1 MPSAAVFTRY
11 GVGVFVKTTR
21 RRRGDKTYEYLSL
34 VESVRDGAKT
44 RHRTLLRLGEVTAL
58 RRSGRLDRIVAA
70 LQKHLETETAGRVDV
85 AELEADGA
93 PAVGG
98 VACVAAV
105 WQRLGLDGWFAAA
118 GAGRDAGR
126 LADAVFAM
134 AANRLVAP
142 CSKRRLAEWVQADV
156 VMPEGWEAPS
166 PWQYYR
172 ALDAVADLKEGTE
185 EFLFARLC
193 DLTSMDLKFVCYDL
207 TSTYLEG
214 ATSPSDRFES
224 KAFGYSRDR
233 RPDRPQVV
241 IGLLCTGDGIPIAH
255 HVFAGNT
262 ADAST
267 LPGVLADLTERFAV
281 GRICVVADRG
291 LISADN
297 VAAVAQAGCDHV
309 LATRLHRDKTCRE
322 ALETITENTEWIAV
336 AGLRCR
342 AAEATLAD
350 GTRAI
355 VVESD
360 ARMRR
365 DTKRTAELVAR
376 TETAL
381 LALEDRVRA
390 GRLVDPAK
398 IGRAA
403 QRIIGPSGVSRL
415 FDLDIGPARFTYHY
429 DQDAHAYEQLLAGR
443 YVLTT
448 SLTPQQAS
456 TQRVVAAYRQLA
468 DVEARFR
475 TLKDFLRLR
484 PIRHWTEQRVRGHIA
499 VCVYAAVAET
509 LITRDLQTADIAD
522 PDQSGQHLTA
532 TRALRELD
540 RIREVRLTA
549 DTKPVTL
556 TTRRSPLQTAILAAT
571 ATPTRHWDKA
581 RIG

>member
-1 MPSAAVFTRY
+1 M
-11 GVGVFVKTTR
+11 
-21 RRRGDKTYEYLSL
+21 
-34 VESVRDGAKT
+34 
-44 RHRTLLRLGEVTAL
+44 

-70 LQKHLETETAGRVDV
+70 LAKHLDAQEAERVDV
-85 AELEADGA
+85 SALESDGA

-98 VACVAAV
+98 VACAAAV
-105 WQRLGLDGWFAAA
+105 WGRLGLDGWFAAA
-118 GAGRDAGR
+118 GAERDEDR
-126 LADAVFAM
+126 FADAVFAM

-142 CSKRRLAEWVQADV
+142 CSKRRLAEWTRADV
-156 VMPEGWEAPS
+156 VMPDSWEAPS

-193 DLTSMDLKFVCYDL
+193 DLTSMDLRFVCYDL

-214 ATSPSDRFES
+214 ATSLSDRFES
-224 KAFGYSRDR
+224 KRFGYSRDR

-262 ADAST
+262 ADGST

-281 GRICVVADRG
+281 GRICVVADRC
-291 LISADN
+291 LISAGN
-297 VAAVAQAGCDHV
+297 IAAVAEAGCDHV
-309 LATRLHRDKTCRE
+309 LATRLHRDKACQE
-322 ALETITENTEWIAV
+322 ALETIDDTTEWADV

-342 AAEATLAD
+342 AAEAALAD
-350 GTRAI
+350 GTRAVI
-355 VVESD
+355 VESN
-360 ARMRR
+360 ARTRR

-381 LALEDRVRA
+381 LALEARVRA
-390 GRLVDPAK
+390 GRLVDPAE

-403 QRIIGPSGVSRL
+403 QRIVGQSGVSRL
-415 FDLDIGPARFTYHY
+415 FDLDIGEGRFVYHY
-429 DQDAHAYEQLLAGR
+429 DEAAHAYEKLLAGR

-448 SLTPQQAS
+448 SLTADQA
-456 TQRVVAAYRQLA
+456 TAERVVAAYRQLA
-468 DVEARFR
+468 AVESRFR

-509 LITRDLQTADIAD
+509 LITRDLQAAGIAD
-522 PDQSGQHLTA
+522 PDLGGQHLTA
-532 TRALRELD
+532 ARALRELD
-540 RIREVRLTA
+540 RIREVRLHA
-549 DTKPVTL
+549 DHKPVTL
-556 TTRRSPLQTAILAAT
+556 TTRRSALQTAILAAT
-571 ATPTRHWDKA
+571 GTPTRHWDKA

>member
-1 MPSAAVFTRY
+1 M
-11 GVGVFVKTTR
+11 FVKTTR

-70 LQKHLETETAGRVDV
+70 LEKHLETERVGV
-85 AELEADGA
+85 AALEAEGA

-98 VACVAAV
+98 VACAAAV

-118 GAGRDAGR
+118 GAERDAAR

-142 CSKRRLAEWVQADV
+142 CSKRRLPEWAQADV
-156 VMPEGWEAPS
+156 VMPESWTEPS
-166 PWQYYR
+166 LGQYYR
-172 ALDAVADLKEGTE
+172 ALDVVAGLKEDTE

-193 DLTSMDLKFVCYDL
+193 DLTSMDLRFVCYDL

-214 ATSPSDRFES
+214 ATASSDRFES

-297 VAAVAQAGCDHV
+297 IASVAAAGCDHV
-309 LATRLHRDKTCRE
+309 LATRLHRDKACRE
-322 ALETITENTEWIAV
+322 ALETIDEDTEWIDV
-336 AGLRCR
+336 PGLNCR

-350 GTRAI
+350 GTRAVI
-355 VVESD
+355 AESD
-360 ARMRR
+360 ARARR

-390 GRLVDPAK
+390 GRLTDAAK

-403 QRIIGPSGVSRL
+403 QRIVGPSGVSRL
-415 FDLDIGPARFTYHY
+415 FDLEISEGRFVYHY
-429 DQDAHAYEQLLAGR
+429 DPDAHAYEKLLAGR

-448 SLTPQQAS
+448 SLTPDQA
-456 TQRVVAAYRQLA
+456 TAERVVAAYRQLA
-468 DVEARFR
+468 DVEERFR

-522 PDQSGQHLTA
+522 PDVAGQHLTA
-532 TRALRELD
+532 ARALRELD
-540 RIREVRLTA
+540 RIREVRLRA
-549 DTKPVTL
+549 DDQPVTV
-556 TTRRSPLQTAILAAT
+556 TTRRNALQTAILAAT

>member
-1 MPSAAVFTRY
+1 MML
-11 GVGVFVKTTR
+11 GMFVKTTR

-58 RRSGRLDRIVAA
+58 RRSGQLDRIVAA
-70 LQKHLETETAGRVDV
+70 LEAHLERERFDAAALQ
-85 AELEADGA
+85 AEDA
-93 PAVGG
+93 PAVGA
-98 VACVAAV
+98 VACAAAV
-105 WQRLGLDGWFAAA
+105 WERLGLDGWFARA
-118 GAGRDAGR
+118 GAERGAQR
-126 LADAVFAM
+126 LADAVFAI

-142 CSKRRLAEWVQADV
+142 CSKRRLGEWARCDV
-156 VMPEGWEAPS
+156 VMPGGWAAPS
-166 PWQYYR
+166 PQQYYR
-172 ALDAVADLKEGTE
+172 ALDAVCGLKESTE
-185 EFLFARLC
+185 EFLFGRLC
-193 DLTSMDLKFVCYDL
+193 DLTSMDLRFVCYDL

-214 ATSPSDRFES
+214 ATASSERFES
-224 KAFGYSRDR
+224 KAFGYSRDHR
-233 RPDRPQVV
+233 RDRPQVV

-262 ADAST
+262 NDAST

-297 VAAVAQAGCDHV
+297 VEAVARAGCDHV
-309 LATRLHRDKTCRE
+309 LATRLHRDAACRE
-322 ALETITENTEWIAV
+322 ALETISEDTEWAHV
-336 AGLRCR
+336 PDLNCR

-360 ARMRR
+360 ARIAR
-365 DTKRTAELVAR
+365 DTRRTGELVAR
-376 TETAL
+376 TEAGL

-390 GRLVDPAK
+390 GRLVDPAQ

-403 QRIIGPSGVSRL
+403 QRIVGSSGVSRL
-415 FDLDIGPARFTYHY
+415 FDLDIGPGRFVYHY
-429 DQDAHAYEQLLAGR
+429 DEDAHAYERLLAGR

-448 SLTPQQAS
+448 SLAPQQAA
-456 TQRVVAAYRQLA
+456 TERVVAAYRQLA

-509 LITRDLQTADIAD
+509 LITRDLQAADIAD
-522 PDQSGQHLTA
+522 PDLPDQHLTA
-532 TRALRELD
+532 ARALRELD
-540 RIREVRLTA
+540 RIRQVRLTA
-549 DTKPVTL
+549 NETPVTL
-556 TTRRSPLQTAILAAT
+556 TTRPSPLQTRILT
-571 ATPTRHWDKA
+571 ATGTPTHDWDKA

>member
-1 MPSAAVFTRY
+1 M
-11 GVGVFVKTTR
+11 FVKTTR

-70 LQKHLETETAGRVDV
+70 LEKHLEAERVDV
-85 AELEADGA
+85 GALEADGA

-98 VACVAAV
+98 VACAAAV

-118 GAGRDAGR
+118 GAGRDADR
-126 LADAVFAM
+126 FADAVFAM

-142 CSKRRLAEWVQADV
+142 CSKRRLPEWTRADV
-156 VMPEGWEAPS
+156 VMPDGWEAPS
-166 PWQYYR
+166 PWQCYR
-172 ALDAVADLKEGTE
+172 ALDAVAGLKEGTE
-185 EFLFARLC
+185 EFLFGRLC
-193 DLTSMDLKFVCYDL
+193 DLTNIDLKFVCYGL

-214 ATSPSDRFES
+214 ATAPSDRFES

-233 RPDRPQVV
+233 RADRPQVV

-309 LATRLHRDKTCRE
+309 LATRLHRDKACQE
-322 ALETITENTEWIAV
+322 ALETLDENTEWIDV
-336 AGLRCR
+336 ADLRCR
-342 AAEATLAD
+342 AAEAALAD

-390 GRLVDPAK
+390 GRLTDPAK

-415 FDLDIGPARFTYHY
+415 FDLDIGEGRFVYHY
-429 DQDAHAYEQLLAGR
+429 DEDAHAYEKLLAGR

-448 SLTPQQAS
+448 SLAPDQAPAE
-456 TQRVVAAYRQLA
+456 RVAAAYRQLA

-509 LITRDLQTADIAD
+509 LITRDLAAAEIAD
-522 PDQSGQHLTA
+522 PDRAGQHLTA
-532 TRALRELD
+532 ARALRELD
-540 RIREVRLTA
+540 RIREVRLHT
-549 DTKPVTL
+549 DGKPVTL

-571 ATPTRHWDKA
+571 RTPTRDWDKA

>member
-1 MPSAAVFTRY
+1 MTLFARY
-11 GVGVFVKTTR
+11 GVDMFVKTTR

-70 LQKHLETETAGRVDV
+70 LVKHLDTERVD
-85 AELEADGA
+85 AGSLEADAA
-93 PAVGG
+93 PAAGG
-98 VACVAAV
+98 VACAAAV

-118 GAGRDAGR
+118 GAERDAGR
-126 LADAVFAM
+126 LSDAVFAM

-142 CSKRRLAEWVQADV
+142 CSKRRLPEWARSDV
-156 VMPEGWEAPS
+156 VMPESWQAPS

-172 ALDAVADLKEGTE
+172 ALDAVADLKEDTE
-185 EFLFARLC
+185 EFLFSRLC
-193 DLTSMDLKFVCYDL
+193 DLTSMDLRFVCYDL

-214 ATSPSDRFES
+214 ATAPSERFES

-241 IGLLCTGDGIPIAH
+241 IGLLCTGDGVPIAH

-267 LPGVLADLTERFAV
+267 LPDVLADLTARFAV
-281 GRICVVADRG
+281 GPICVVADRG

-297 VAAVAQAGCDHV
+297 VAAVAEAGCDHV
-309 LATRLHRDKTCRE
+309 LATRLHRDKACQE
-322 ALETITENTEWIAV
+322 ALETIDDDTEWADV
-336 AGLRCR
+336 PGLRCR
-342 AAEATLAD
+342 AAEAILAD
-350 GTRAI
+350 GTRAVI
-355 VVESD
+355 VESD

-390 GRLVDPAK
+390 GRLTDAAK

-403 QRIIGPSGVSRL
+403 QRIIGPSGVGRL
-415 FDLDIGPARFTYHY
+415 FDLEISDRRFVYHY
-429 DQDAHAYEQLLAGR
+429 DEDAHAYEKLLAGR

-448 SLTPQQAS
+448 SLTAQQAS
-456 TQRVVAAYRQLA
+456 AERVVAAYRQLA

-499 VCVYAAVAET
+499 VCVHAAVAET
-509 LITRDLQTADIAD
+509 LITRDLQTAAIEDPDIA
-522 PDQSGQHLTA
+522 GQHLSA
-532 TRALRELD
+532 ARALRELD
-540 RIREVRLTA
+540 RIREVRLRA
-549 DTKPVTL
+549 DNQPVTV
-556 TTRRSPLQTAILAAT
+556 TTRRSPLQTKILAAT
-571 ATPTRHWDKA
+571 DTPTRHWDKA